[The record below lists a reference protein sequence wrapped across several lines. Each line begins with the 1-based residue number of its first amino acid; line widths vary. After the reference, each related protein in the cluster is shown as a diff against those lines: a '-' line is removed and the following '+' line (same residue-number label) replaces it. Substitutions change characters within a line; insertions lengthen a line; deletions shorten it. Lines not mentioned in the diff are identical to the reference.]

1 MKTAVRA
8 FPLGKVIV
16 LGLIVVA
23 VGAFFVFDLGRYLS
37 LAALKTHKDALR
49 DYTDVHYSAT
59 VVLFL
64 VIYCGQTALSLPGA
78 AILSVTGG
86 FLFGTLWGTVYV
98 NLAATSGATL
108 AFLATRYL
116 VRDAIERRFG
126 PRLESIQRGFAQN
139 AFNYLLTLRLIPLF
153 PFFLVNLAC
162 GLTRIPLSTYV
173 LATAIGILP
182 GSIVFTN
189 AGRQLGT
196 ITSLGDVASPRVL
209 GAFALLGLLALVPV
223 VYQKWVKPSAA

>member
-1 MKTAVRA
+1 MKAATRA
-8 FPLGKVIV
+8 FPIGKIIV
-16 LGLIVVA
+16 LAVFVLA
-23 VGAFFVFDLGRYLS
+23 VGAFVLLDLGRYLS
-37 LAALKTHKDALR
+37 LAELKSHKDGLR
-49 DYTDVHYSAT
+49 DYTEAHYSTT

-64 VIYCGQTALSLPGA
+64 VIYCVQTALSLPGA

-86 FLFGTLWGTVYV
+86 LLFGTLWGTVYV

-108 AFLATRYL
+108 AFLAARYL

-126 PRLESIQRGFAQN
+126 PQLESIQQGFARN
-139 AFNYLLTLRLIPLF
+139 AFPYLLTLRLIPLF

-173 LATAIGILP
+173 SATAIGILP
-182 GSIVFTN
+182 GSVVFTN

-223 VYQKWVKPSAA
+223 LYQKWVKPWAA